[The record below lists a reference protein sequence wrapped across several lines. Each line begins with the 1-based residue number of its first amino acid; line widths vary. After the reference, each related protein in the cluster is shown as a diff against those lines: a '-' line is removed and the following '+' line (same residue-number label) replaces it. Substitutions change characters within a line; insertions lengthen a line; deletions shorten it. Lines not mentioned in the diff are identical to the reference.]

1 VLWFSLEQ
9 MEAAKNNL
17 ARARNLCGNEASVLA
32 WVYVAELLDDLT
44 IVFSSCLIS
53 FVSTF
58 YAGDAKM

>member
-1 VLWFSLEQ
+1 

-58 YAGDAKM
+58 YAGDAKKM